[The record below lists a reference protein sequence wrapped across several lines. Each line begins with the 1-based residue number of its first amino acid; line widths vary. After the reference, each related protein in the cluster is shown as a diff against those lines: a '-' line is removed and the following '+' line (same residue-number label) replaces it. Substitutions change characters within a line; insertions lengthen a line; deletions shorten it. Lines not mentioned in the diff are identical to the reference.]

1 MLLRE
6 CSVHS
11 NCQSYQCVTAR
22 LPRFCLPSSLSLSL
36 CVSLSIFLSLSLS
49 LSSSL
54 FFSVSFTVSGCLCLS
69 LCLSLPSSFSLCLS
83 RPQSLSFADYIK
95 VNVVWRHLSNM
106 ACLVDVTI
114 LFKLSKKISMYKN
127 WRLKSTNKFSY
138 LRDFF

>member
-1 MLLRE
+1 MIFDMLLRE
-6 CSVHS
+6 SILIARVS
-11 NCQSYQCVTAR
+11 NVLQPDFLDFAS
-22 LPRFCLPSSLSLSL
+22 PLPSLCLSLY
-36 CVSLSIFLSLSLS
+36 LSFSLSLS

-69 LCLSLPSSFSLCLS
+69 LCLSLPSSLSLCLS